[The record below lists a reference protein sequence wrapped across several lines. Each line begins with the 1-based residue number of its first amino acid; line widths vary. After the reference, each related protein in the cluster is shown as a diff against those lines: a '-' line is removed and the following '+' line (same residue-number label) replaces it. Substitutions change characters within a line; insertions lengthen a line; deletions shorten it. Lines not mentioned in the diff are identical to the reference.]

1 MMKKLFSVLLVS
13 LLGVSIFAIS
23 YKNNMYQKLA
33 DEYTR
38 KAQSAM
44 DAGQYDDAVKY
55 SSLAEENAEYSRA
68 YIEMAM
74 SRKTAEDS
82 ITLAKNKI
90 AWADKINASVS
101 FPMAYT
107 AAVENLQNAE
117 VAFAKE
123 DFEKATEYAK
133 QVLESLDGVT
143 EKTPLPEYYIVRP
156 WAESKDCFWNI
167 AARPYVYNNPWLW
180 ENLYQ
185 ANKSDLPE
193 PSNPNLIEPGMK
205 MKIPSIN
212 GEYRTGTYDPKVK
225 YDTFSKEDK

>member
-1 MMKKLFSVLLVS
+1 MKKRLFSVLVLACMTA
-13 LLGVSIFAIS
+13 SIFAVS
-23 YKNNMYQKLA
+23 YKNNVYQKLA
-33 DEYTR
+33 DEYTK
-38 KAQSAM
+38 KAQIAL

-55 SSLAEENAEYSRA
+55 SGLAEENAEYSRA
-68 YIEMAM
+68 YIEMTMAK
-74 SRKTAEDS
+74 KTAEDN
-82 ITLAKNKI
+82 IKLAKNKI

-107 AAVENLQNAE
+107 AAKENLQNAE
-117 VAFAKE
+117 DAFAKE
-123 DFEKATEYAK
+123 DYEKASEYAK
-133 QVLESLDGVT
+133 LVLDSLDGVT

-167 AARPYVYNNPWLW
+167 SARPYVYNNPWLW

-185 ANKSDLPE
+185 ANKDALPE

-212 GEYRTGTYDPKVK
+212 GEYRTGTYDPKLK
-225 YDTFSKEDK
+225 YDAFTK